1 MDAFTEFL
9 KENRDRKTIT
19 ITPGGNHGDTLIHM
33 GLVKK
38 LEEQGYDYNSL
49 NLEHIYRGNPV
60 IGGKYLMNILF
71 WRMGIDAGFRL
82 LEIPEDVDLVLFDGG
97 GYMNDVW
104 YGPALLRTVIRQTQA
119 PIAVG
124 PQSYIFSRT
133 RLADCFMDGREA
145 TLFCR
150 EHYSYDHLTEQ
161 GLPPSVQLKLSPE
174 LALYLAPEDLEEFTE
189 SREERYQLI
198 AMRRDRESAIPE
210 RLLQEIEGTC
220 DNPVT
225 RDISIE
231 GSLTDFVSWV
241 ANAET
246 VYTDRLHVAIL
257 SSKLGKDATLY
268 GNRYHKNRGVW
279 EYSLRDHVRFVEAYA
294 GLISR

>member
-9 KENRDRKTIT
+9 RENRDRKTVT

-38 LEEQGYDYNSL
+38 LDEYGFEYDCL
-49 NLEHIYRGNPV
+49 NLEHMYRGNPV
-60 IGGKYLMNILF
+60 IGGKYLINILF

-82 LEIPEDVDLVLFDGG
+82 LDIPEDAGLVLFEGG
-97 GYMNDVW
+97 GYMNDIW
-104 YGPALLRTVIRQTQA
+104 YGPTLLRAVLRQTEA

-124 PQSYIFSRT
+124 PQSYVFNRT
-133 RLADCFMDGREA
+133 RIADYFVDGREA

-150 EHYSYDHLTEQ
+150 ERYSYDHLTGQ
-161 GLPPSVQLKLSPE
+161 GLPPSVQLKVSPE
-174 LALYLAPEDLEEFTE
+174 MALYLAPEDLEEFTE
-189 SREERYQLI
+189 PREERYQLV
-198 AMRRDRESAIPE
+198 AMRRDRESAVSE
-210 RLLQEIEGTC
+210 KLLREIKQAC
-220 DNPVT
+220 DNLVT
-225 RDISIE
+225 RDISME

-257 SSKLGKDATLY
+257 SSILGKDVTLF
-268 GNRYHKNRGVW
+268 GNIYHKNRGVW
-279 EYSLRDHVRFVEAYA
+279 EYSLRDSVRFVET
-294 GLISR
+294 

>member
-1 MDAFTEFL
+1 MDAFTEFIR
-9 KENRDRKTIT
+9 ENRDRKTFT

-38 LEEQGYDYNSL
+38 LEEHGYDYTSL
-49 NLEHIYRGNPV
+49 NLEHRYRGNPM
-60 IGGKYLMNILF
+60 IGGKYLINILL
-71 WRMGIDAGFRL
+71 WKLGVDAGFRML
-82 LEIPEDVDLVLFDGG
+82 DIPEDMGLVLFEGG

-104 YGPALLRTVIRQTQA
+104 YGPVLLRAALRQTEA
-119 PIAVG
+119 PIAVA
-124 PQSYIFSRT
+124 PQSYVFSRT
-133 RLADCFMDGREA
+133 RIADYFMDGREA

-150 EHYSYDHLTEQ
+150 ERYSYDHLTRQ
-161 GLPPSVQLKLSPE
+161 GLPHNVQLKVSPE
-174 LALYLAPEDLEEFTE
+174 LALYLAPEDLGEFTE
-189 SREERYQLI
+189 PREERYQLV
-198 AMRRDRESAIPE
+198 AMRRDRESAVSE
-210 RLLQEIEGTC
+210 RLLREIEGAC

-225 RDISIE
+225 RDISRE

-257 SSKLGKDATLY
+257 SSMLGKDSTLY

-279 EYSLRDHVRFVEAYA
+279 EYSLRDGVRFVEA
-294 GLISR
+294 

>member
-9 KENRDRKTIT
+9 WENRDRKIVT

-38 LEEQGYDYNSL
+38 LEEQCYDYTSL
-49 NLEHIYRGNPV
+49 NLENMYRGNLV
-60 IGGKYLMNILF
+60 IGGKYLMNIFL
-71 WRMGIDAGFRL
+71 WRMGVDAGFRL
-82 LEIPEDVDLVLFDGG
+82 LDIPEDVDLVLFEGG
-97 GYMNDVW
+97 GYMNDIW
-104 YGPALLRTVIRQTQA
+104 YGPTLLRTVMRQTEA

-124 PQSYIFSRT
+124 PQSYVFNRT
-133 RLADCFMDGREA
+133 KIADYFMAGREA

-150 EHYSYDHLTEQ
+150 ERYSHDHLTEQ
-161 GLPPSVQLKLSPE
+161 GLPPSVHLKVSPE
-174 LALYLAPEDLEEFTE
+174 LALYLDPEDLEEYTE
-189 SREERYQLI
+189 PREERYQLV
-198 AMRRDRESAIPE
+198 AMRRDREASVSE
-210 RLLQEIEGTC
+210 KLLLEIEEAC

-225 RDISIE
+225 RDISME

-257 SSKLGKDATLY
+257 SSILGKDATLF

-279 EYSLRDHVRFVEAYA
+279 EYSLRDSVRFVKT
-294 GLISR
+294 

>member
-9 KENRDRKTIT
+9 WENRDRKIVT

-38 LEEQGYDYNSL
+38 LEEQCYDYTSL
-49 NLEHIYRGNPV
+49 NLENMYRGNLV
-60 IGGKYLMNILF
+60 IGGKYLMNIFL
-71 WRMGIDAGFRL
+71 WRMGVDAGFRL
-82 LEIPEDVDLVLFDGG
+82 LDIPEDVDLVLFEGG
-97 GYMNDVW
+97 GYMNDIW
-104 YGPALLRTVIRQTQA
+104 YGPTLLRTVMRQTEA

-124 PQSYIFSRT
+124 PQSYVFNRT
-133 RLADCFMDGREA
+133 RIADYFMAGREA

-150 EHYSYDHLTEQ
+150 ERYSHDHLTEQ
-161 GLPPSVQLKLSPE
+161 GLPPSVHLKVSPE
-174 LALYLAPEDLEEFTE
+174 LALYLDPEDLEEYTE
-189 SREERYQLI
+189 PREERYQLV
-198 AMRRDRESAIPE
+198 AMRRDREASVSE
-210 RLLQEIEGTC
+210 KLLLEIEEAC

-225 RDISIE
+225 RDISME

-257 SSKLGKDATLY
+257 SSILGKDATLF

-279 EYSLRDHVRFVEAYA
+279 EYSLRDSVRFVKT
-294 GLISR
+294 

>member
-9 KENRDRKTIT
+9 RENRDRKTFI

-38 LEEQGYDYNSL
+38 LEEHGYDYASL
-49 NLEHIYRGNPV
+49 NLEHMYRGNPV
-60 IGGKYLMNILF
+60 IGGKYLINILF
-71 WRMGIDAGFRL
+71 WRLGVDAGFRL
-82 LEIPEDVDLVLFDGG
+82 FDIPEDVGLVLFEGG

-104 YGPALLRTVIRQTQA
+104 YGPTLLKAVMRQTEA
-119 PIAVG
+119 PVAVG
-124 PQSYIFSRT
+124 PQSYVFSRT
-133 RLADCFMDGREA
+133 RIADYFMDGREA

-150 EHYSYDHLTEQ
+150 ERYSYDHLTGQ
-161 GLPPSVQLKLSPE
+161 GLPPSVQLKVSPE
-174 LALYLAPEDLEEFTE
+174 LALYLEPEDLGEFTE
-189 SREERYQLI
+189 PREERYQLV
-198 AMRRDRESAIPE
+198 AMRRDRESAVSE
-210 RLLQEIEGTC
+210 KLLREIEGAC

-225 RDISIE
+225 RDISME

-246 VYTDRLHVAIL
+246 VYTDRLHIAIV
-257 SSKLGKDATLY
+257 SFILGKDATLY

-279 EYSLRDHVRFVEAYA
+279 EYSLRDSVGFVEA
-294 GLISR
+294 

>member
-9 KENRDRKTIT
+9 RENRNRKTVT

-38 LEEQGYDYNSL
+38 LEEHGYDYTSL
-49 NLEHIYRGNPV
+49 NLEHMYRRNPV
-60 IGGKYLMNILF
+60 IGGKYLINILF

-82 LEIPEDVDLVLFDGG
+82 LDVPEDVGLVLFEGG

-104 YGPALLRTVIRQTQA
+104 YGPTLLRAALRQTEA

-124 PQSYIFSRT
+124 PQSYVFART
-133 RLADCFMDGREA
+133 RIADYFMDGREA

-150 EHYSYDHLTEQ
+150 ERYSYDHLTEQ
-161 GLPPSVQLKLSPE
+161 GLPPSVQLKVSPE
-174 LALYLAPEDLEEFTE
+174 LALYLAPDDLGEFTE
-189 SREERYQLI
+189 PREGRYQLV
-198 AMRRDRESAIPE
+198 AMRRDRESTVSE
-210 RLLQEIEGTC
+210 KLLREIEGAC

-225 RDISIE
+225 RDISME

-257 SSKLGKDATLY
+257 SSILGKDVTLY

-279 EYSLRDHVRFVEAYA
+279 EYSLRDSVRFVEA
-294 GLISR
+294 